1 MIITVSNLTVIAS
14 GIVLSIIMLIVRYC
28 AVWLTTKNNSLQKE
42 WKMLTVILT
51 RGLATAVLATL
62 PAQYGL
68 LYANI
73 FVDITVIV
81 IVVTALM
88 AIVGSTLISRKK
100 PFTTYR

>member
-1 MIITVSNLTVIAS
+1 
-14 GIVLSIIMLIVRYC
+14 
-28 AVWLTTKNNSLQKE
+28 
-42 WKMLTVILT
+42 MLTVILT

-81 IVVTALM
+81 IVVTALIT
-88 AIVGSTLISRKK
+88 IVGSTLISRKK
-100 PFTTYR
+100 TFTTYDEILQD